1 MIKYILIGLLIG
13 AVLCIA
19 LLPNFY
25 MLGKKDGKGKDMLTG
40 LKGRESLLK
49 VMQKWFDK
57 QFPMEAFL
65 ISIDELD
72 TVHSQYGYAV
82 VDMLLVIVANYLEMA
97 TKKRAY
103 RYSYYCFGVLVKQ
116 KGEPEAI
123 DLISEICDRFKLP
136 WNVDGKE
143 IKLTVSISYI
153 DAPKVA
159 KSAEEMVNCLDYGLY
174 YAKKNGKSQV
184 VYCND
189 DTKNQVFREI
199 DILQQIFNQIKERRV
214 PVFYQPIYDRNTGEF
229 NRLEALIR
237 LNSNEGINPLEVL
250 AIAQRAGVV
259 NEIENIV
266 MEQVCEDINTL
277 DLEGYQFDSVAV
289 NISTQRLG
297 RGDFLDQVLDCLERH
312 NVAPEKIKLE
322 IVENSI
328 AGSYGETLDIMEQFN
343 EFGIGICLDDF
354 GVGHSNLT
362 DVIRLP
368 FESVKIDRTLLWETE
383 KNETCYNLVS
393 NLVAIFSQN
402 GTKVCASGIESQEQE
417 EIAGNLFLEYIQG
430 FYYSKPVPLS
440 VAKQF
445 LQRSK

>member
-1 MIKYILIGLLIG
+1 MEMIKYILIGLLIG
-13 AVLCIA
+13 VVLCIA

-72 TVHSQYGYAV
+72 MVHSQYGYAV

-103 RYSYYCFGVLVKQ
+103 RYSYDCFGVLVKQ

-159 KSAEEMVNCLDYGLY
+159 KSAEEMVNC
-174 YAKKNGKSQV
+174 
-184 VYCND
+184 
-189 DTKNQVFREI
+189 
-199 DILQQIFNQIKERRV
+199 LQQIFNQIKERRV

-328 AGSYGETLDIMEQFN
+328 AGSFGETLDIMEQFN

-368 FESVKIDRTLLWETE
+368 FESVKIDRTLLWESE